1 VEISSEM
8 VMNSDLLE
16 TAAPLVGLGLLA
28 VSWAVFD
35 VASDVIPLLVISV
48 GLIVYAL
55 YQQGA
60 IRGSAV
66 TVSPRSFPDIE
77 ALAQKA
83 AGRLGYRKA

>member
-1 VEISSEM
+1 M

-16 TAAPLVGLGLLA
+16 TADPLVGLGLFA

-60 IRGSAV
+60 IRGSAGGL
-66 TVSPRSFPDIE
+66 SS
-77 ALAQKA
+77 KA
-83 AGRLGYRKA
+83 G